1 MQRRLFLGGMGASLA
16 VLGLGGVQ
24 AQGMGGFVRAVL
36 LNGAEVVPNPVNTPG
51 LAVVRLELMGSSL
64 SIQGAV
70 ANLAGPFRDYTRDPV
85 DDPAL
90 NARLTSAVHL
100 HRGAKG
106 QNGPLLQALKV
117 MSAPDGRSAT
127 FMDRLELSL
136 DDLNRLYRGELYFD
150 IHTAAFRAGELRGQ
164 IQINPT

>member
-1 MQRRLFLGGMGASLA
+1 MKRRLFLTGVGASLFG
-16 VLGLGGVQ
+16 LGLVRAQMGGV
-24 AQGMGGFVRAVL
+24 VRAVVL
-36 LNGAEVVPNPVNTPG
+36 SGAEVVPTPTSSPA
-51 LAVVRLELMGSSL
+51 LAVMRLELVGSTL
-64 SIQGAV
+64 TLQGAV
-70 ANLAGPFRDYTRDPV
+70 ANLAGAFRDYTRDPV

-100 HRGAKG
+100 HRGSRG

-117 MSAPDGRSAT
+117 SSAPDGKSAT
-127 FMDRLELSL
+127 FMDRIDLNL

-164 IQINPT
+164 IPPLI

>member
-1 MQRRLFLGGMGASLA
+1 MRRRVFISGMGAGLVA
-16 VLGLGGVQ
+16 LGLGG
-24 AQGMGGFVRAVL
+24 AQGSSGVVRAVAL
-36 LNGAEVVPNPVNTPG
+36 SGAEVVPNPVNTPA
-51 LAVVRLELMGSSL
+51 LAVVRLELMGSTLSL
-64 SIQGAV
+64 QGAV
-70 ANLAGPFRDYTRDPV
+70 ANLSGPFRDYTRDPV

-100 HRGAKG
+100 HRGPRG

-117 MSAPDGRSAT
+117 TSAADGRSAT
-127 FMDRLELSL
+127 FADRIELSL

-164 IQINPT
+164 IQI

>member
-1 MQRRLFLGGMGASLA
+1 MQRRAFVSGVGASLLL
-16 VLGLGGVQ
+16 LGLGSAR
-24 AQGMGGFVRAVL
+24 AQGMGGAVRAVVL
-36 LNGAEVVPNPVNTPG
+36 SGAEVVPNAANTPA
-51 LAVVRLELMGSSL
+51 LAVVRLELMGSTL

-100 HRGAKG
+100 HRGLKG

-117 MSAPDGRSAT
+117 MPAPDGRSAT

-164 IQINPT
+164 IQIM

>member
-1 MQRRLFLGGMGASLA
+1 MERRRFIGGLGASLVA
-16 VLGLGGVQ
+16 LGLGS
-24 AQGMGGFVRAVL
+24 AQGGAGLVRAVVL
-36 LNGAEVVPNPVNTPG
+36 SGAEVVPNPANTPA
-51 LAVVRLELMGSSL
+51 LAVVRLELMGSTLSL
-64 SIQGAV
+64 QGAV

-90 NARLTSAVHL
+90 NARLTSAVHI
-100 HRGAKG
+100 HRGAKR

-117 MSAPDGRSAT
+117 TSAPDGRSAT
-127 FMDRLELSL
+127 FADRLELSL

-164 IQINPT
+164 ILVM

>member
-1 MQRRLFLGGMGASLA
+1 MRRRLFMSGMGASLLT
-16 VLGLGGVQ
+16 LGLGQ
-24 AQGMGGFVRAVL
+24 AKAQSMGGLLRAVVL
-36 LNGAEVVPNPVNTPG
+36 SGAEVVPNPVNTVA
-51 LAVVRLELMGSSL
+51 LAVLRLELAGSSL

-100 HRGAKG
+100 HRGPKG

-117 MSAPDGRSAT
+117 MSAADGRSGT
-127 FMDRLELSL
+127 FMDRIELSL

-150 IHTAAFRAGELRGQ
+150 IHTAAFRTGELRGQ
-164 IQINPT
+164 IQIL

>member
-1 MQRRLFLGGMGASLA
+1 MRRRLFMSGMGASLLT
-16 VLGLGGVQ
+16 LGLGQ
-24 AQGMGGFVRAVL
+24 AKAQSMGGLLRAVVL
-36 LNGAEVVPNPVNTPG
+36 SGAEVVPNPVNTVA
-51 LAVVRLELMGSSL
+51 LAVLRLELAGSSL

-70 ANLAGPFRDYTRDPV
+70 ANLTGPFRDYTRDPV

-100 HRGAKG
+100 HRGPKG

-117 MSAPDGRSAT
+117 MSAADGRSGT
-127 FMDRLELSL
+127 FMDRIELSL

-150 IHTAAFRAGELRGQ
+150 IHTAAFRTGELRGQ
-164 IQINPT
+164 IQIL

>member
-36 LNGAEVVPNPVNTPG
+36 LSEAEVVPNPANTPG

-127 FMDRLELSL
+127 FVDRLELSL

>member
-1 MQRRLFLGGMGASLA
+1 MRRRAFVSGVGASLLL
-16 VLGLGGVQ
+16 LGLGSAR
-24 AQGMGGFVRAVL
+24 AQGMGGAVRAVL
-36 LNGAEVVPNPVNTPG
+36 LSGAEVVPNAANTPA
-51 LAVVRLELMGSSL
+51 LAVVRLELTGSTL

-85 DDPAL
+85 DDPVL

-100 HRGAKG
+100 HRGPKG

-117 MSAPDGRSAT
+117 MPAPDGRSAT

-164 IQINPT
+164 IQIM

>member
-1 MQRRLFLGGMGASLA
+1 
-16 VLGLGGVQ
+16 
-24 AQGMGGFVRAVL
+24 VL
-36 LNGAEVVPNPVNTPG
+36 LSGAEVVPNPANTPG

-100 HRGAKG
+100 HRGA
-106 QNGPLLQALKV
+106 
-117 MSAPDGRSAT
+117 
-127 FMDRLELSL
+127 
-136 DDLNRLYRGELYFD
+136 
-150 IHTAAFRAGELRGQ
+150 RGQ
-164 IQINPT
+164 KRPLAAGAQGDERTRWSKPLPLWIGSS